1 MPRPIISWG
10 PLNLGDVKEAYEILA
25 NTQLIKFTESKSG
38 VMFTAR
44 NLLISALSDYDSY
57 QDIFWEV
64 IESDFFHCETV
75 GGKAVSPSDKVSK
88 KCVTK
93 SQKRLFNFADMSQIF
108 IICRYF
114 ATRWEIYIR
123 NWQLLALLTNK
134 SNDK

>member
-75 GGKAVSPSDKVSK
+75 GGKAVTPSEKVSK
-88 KCVTK
+88 T
-93 SQKRLFNFADMSQIF
+93 MSCEESKYVDVYIYI
-108 IICRYF
+108 IICHRS
-114 ATRWEIYIR
+114 W
-123 NWQLLALLTNK
+123 
-134 SNDK
+134 